1 MNSSLVVLGRGRG
14 LGSVLRTLREF
25 DNPLTVIVATAECAD
40 DGESTDSA
48 GEPAL
53 SELRQS
59 IEALT
64 DDRAALARALRR
76 PLTIDR
82 LGSHP
87 LGNLML
93 GSLAAAFG
101 DLGVASIW
109 LGDQLGIGGAVVPAT
124 VDPLSYVIE
133 PERRGSRG
141 TESAEGSEL
150 RRLRLIPERPQTSL
164 TALDAIAEADL
175 IVLAPGALFAGVLA
189 VSAIPAIRQAVRAAS
204 ARVVWIGN
212 LQFEAGDS
220 LHDQLEALHRH
231 QVRVD
236 AVLFDPETDPAV
248 APDRL
253 VAQGVEA
260 IPRKLGVPAT
270 GEYSYELL
278 GAALTE
284 LVAAPPTTGTPDG
297 SQPTSTANGSR
308 PTSTSDGSRPS

>member
-1 MNSSLVVLGRGRG
+1 
-14 LGSVLRTLREF
+14 
-25 DNPLTVIVATAECAD
+25 
-40 DGESTDSA
+40 
-48 GEPAL
+48 
-53 SELRQS
+53 
-59 IEALT
+59 
-64 DDRAALARALRR
+64 
-76 PLTIDR
+76 
-82 LGSHP
+82 
-87 LGNLML
+87 ML

-220 LHDQLEALHRH
+220 LHDQLEALLRH

-284 LVAAPPTTGTPDG
+284 LLAAPPTTGTPDG

-308 PTSTSDGSRPS
+308 PTSTSDGSRPG